1 MSEYVTLGL
10 GDAAEVVILW
20 LSLLSGRADSQ
31 LTWESHT
38 TQALSFTS

>member
-10 GDAAEVVILW
+10 GDVAEVMIPW
-20 LSLLSGRADSQ
+20 LSLLSGRANSR
-31 LTWESHT
+31 LAWEIHA